1 MHRTDCNIYLKT
13 TVIATALLS
22 PNVIGD
28 LLLFQRSKSV
38 KSDTTSCFLVNKLVP
53 LITSP
58 RSVRYNA
65 SFVFALSSAFLRSKT
80 TAWSTPLSEIDAAT
94 SFMFLLGELSVV
106 CPPIMR
112 KGSALKSRSK
122 ELPGSLD
129 GRSRFSRFTTG
140 DVLLGEVVVALAELA
155 LIILCTT
162 FLLTLGSVVS
172 TTG

>member
-1 MHRTDCNIYLKT
+1 
-13 TVIATALLS
+13 
-22 PNVIGD
+22 
-28 LLLFQRSKSV
+28 
-38 KSDTTSCFLVNKLVP
+38 
-53 LITSP
+53 
-58 RSVRYNA
+58 
-65 SFVFALSSAFLRSKT
+65 
-80 TAWSTPLSEIDAAT
+80 
-94 SFMFLLGELSVV
+94 MFLLGELSVV

-129 GRSRFSRFTTG
+129 GSSRFSRFTTG
-140 DVLLGEVVVALAELA
+140 DVLLGEVVVVLAELA